1 MYKKLEK
8 LKNKYILDY
17 WIAKSCPFYVWKEL
31 LYDYGTNL
39 IKQLNLH
46 ICSKYIIKYNLE

>member
-1 MYKKLEK
+1 MYKKLDT

-39 IKQLNLH
+39 IKQLNLL